1 MSSNSSALEGGEI
14 IITSGDRLNVENA
27 AVFLQHV
34 REALEA
40 SSSVVVEFAPAVEI
54 DITGV
59 QIICAACKS
68 AAANGKTFS
77 YKGLQPQGLSAV
89 IAACGAERHA
99 ANCKHIN
106 DSTCI
111 WFGGAK

>member
-1 MSSNSSALEGGEI
+1 MPLNSSVRENGEI

-34 REALEA
+34 REALQV
-40 SSSVVVEFAPAVEI
+40 SKNVTIEFESEVEI

-59 QIICAACKS
+59 QVICAACRS
-68 AAANGKTFS
+68 AAANDKTFS
-77 YKGLQPQGLSAV
+77 YKGTQPRGLV
-89 IAACGAERHA
+89 YIIAACGGEPHA
-99 ANCKHIN
+99 AICKHIK

-111 WFGGAK
+111 WFGVKP

>member
-1 MSSNSSALEGGEI
+1 MSSNSSALESGEI
-14 IITSGDRLNVENA
+14 IITSGDRLSVENA

-34 REALEA
+34 REALQV
-40 SSSVVVEFAPAVEI
+40 SKNVTVEFEPEVEI

-59 QIICAACKS
+59 QVICAACRS

-77 YKGLQPQGLSAV
+77 YKGPPPRGLSEI
-89 IAACGAERHA
+89 IAACGGEHHA
-99 ANCKHIN
+99 ATCKHIK

-111 WFGGAK
+111 WFGVRP